1 MLNLTDCVS
10 YLWRLQLKNVYLDD
24 KWVDL
29 LPQIQN
35 YEKIFSTGLNV
46 IHIMMCFANIGI
58 I

>member
-35 YEKIFSTGLNV
+35 YEKSTKLWLYLLKD
-46 IHIMMCFANIGI
+46 
-58 I
+58 

>member
-10 YLWRLQLKNVYLDD
+10 YLWRLQLKNIYLDD

-35 YEKIFSTGLNV
+35 YEKIFTTGLNV
-46 IHIMMCFANIGI
+46 IHIIMCFANIGRI
-58 I
+58 